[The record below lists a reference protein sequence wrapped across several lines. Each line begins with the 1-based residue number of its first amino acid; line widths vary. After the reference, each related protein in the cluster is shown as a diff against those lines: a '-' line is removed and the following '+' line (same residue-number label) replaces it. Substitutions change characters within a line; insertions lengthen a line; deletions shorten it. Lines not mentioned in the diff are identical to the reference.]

1 MRRHIV
7 FDPSGTAALLRLSS
21 LSATTT
27 ASRGFSSVCSVCSG
41 TGKYLTATS
50 KRGVCPNHRKWLANQ
65 RDGKAEFNGC
75 KHLYEVDRCSD
86 PRKIEGQREVYATV
100 SGLIQTNSMKSIK
113 KRVDTSFFDNV
124 DQVAVTTRLRCTTH
138 KGGRFVACFFF
149 AMLGSLLL
157 GCQTL
162 PTARS
167 VPSNAKLEV
176 VGQNDPA
183 QVSAEPIGD
192 ASRDEPLE
200 VAVSA
205 ESDLYPQQDLSVHA
219 EVSSPNLKNHDPPP
233 EISFDPEISFHSES
247 GIAPA
252 DFLQSASLTPQKFKP
267 VNSVTVVA
275 VQPMDHP
282 RSNLDQSSSTKDQTI
297 NDQAIDLLQRL
308 EVLATNNHPR
318 VQAIEHQIRALRH
331 RIPQVEALPD
341 PTFNNV
347 FWPNQ
352 QQALQTAAGRVGN
365 QMTLNQKVPW
375 PEKLRAKSALAEK
388 EVQIKTAELEQLKH
402 DLTKQVKVAYYEFC
416 LHTES
421 SRILAKTQQGL
432 IDLLPIVEA
441 RVRSGGSQQDLLR
454 AKIAIDQIQQQI
466 ATSHEQQQIAKSKLC
481 ELTGESDIQ
490 SSGKT
495 GSPSHDMLTS
505 EFESL
510 IETAERLNP
519 ELQVLEYK
527 HQKAKANVQLADLER
542 YPDLQFGVHWG
553 LVSDDREVLS
563 GIANG
568 HDMFS
573 FNVGTTLPI
582 WQHKNRSVIREAKHL
597 ASSATSHLDSQRS
610 TILNEMRALRA
621 TAESLM
627 QRRSLYTDGILPKL
641 KETLKIS
648 LADYRGKRIDFT
660 ELTSVY
666 LEQLMIET
674 EVLRIDARLG
684 QTIAKIERAVGSSNI
699 E

>member
-1 MRRHIV
+1 MMRRLIV
-7 FDPSGTAALLRLSS
+7 FDLTGTAASPRLSA

-27 ASRGFSSVCSVCSG
+27 ASSGLSSVCSS
-41 TGKYLTATS
+41 TPKYLTATS
-50 KRGVCPNHRKWLANQ
+50 KRRDCPNHRKWLANQ
-65 RDGKAEFNGC
+65 CNGKAEFNGC

-86 PRKIEGQREVYATV
+86 PRKIEEHYEVYATA

-124 DQVAVTTRLRCTTH
+124 DQVTVTTLCRLATH
-138 KGGRFVACFFF
+138 KGGQFIALLFFI
-149 AMLGSLLL
+149 MLGSAQL

-162 PTARS
+162 PTTRS
-167 VPSNAKLEV
+167 DPYTAKFEV
-176 VGQNDPA
+176 VGQGDPA
-183 QVSAEPIGD
+183 QGSAEPLGH
-192 ASRDEPLE
+192 ACRDESLE

-205 ESDLYPQQDLSVHA
+205 ESSLYHQQDISVHA
-219 EVSSPNLKNHDPPP
+219 EVPSPNLTNRLPPP
-233 EISFDPEISFHSES
+233 KISFGSES
-247 GIAPA
+247 GVAPA
-252 DFLQSASLTPQKFKP
+252 DFLLTASLIPQKFKP

-275 VQPMDHP
+275 AQPMDHP
-282 RSNLDQSSSTKDQTI
+282 SSNMDQLDSTKDQSI
-297 NDQAIDLLQRL
+297 NEQAIDLLQRL
-308 EVLATNNHPR
+308 EVLATNNHPS

-365 QMTLNQKVPW
+365 QMSLNQKIPW
-375 PEKLRAKSALAEK
+375 PEKLRAKAALAEK
-388 EVQIKTAELEQLKH
+388 EVQIKTAELEQVKR
-402 DLTKQVKVAYYEFC
+402 DLTKQVKVAFYDFC

-421 SRILAKTQQGL
+421 SRILATTQQGL
-432 IDLLPIVEA
+432 VDLLPIVEA

-466 ATSHEQQQIAKSKLC
+466 ATSREQQQIAKSKLC

-490 SSGKT
+490 SSGKIS
-495 GSPSHDMLTS
+495 SPSHTMLTS

-519 ELQVLEYK
+519 ELRVLEYK

-553 LVSDDREVLS
+553 LVSDDHEVLS

-582 WQHKNRSVIREAKHL
+582 WQHKNRSVVREAKHL
-597 ASSATSHLDSQRS
+597 ALSATSHLDSQRS
-610 TILNEMRALRA
+610 KILNEMRSLRA
-621 TAESLM
+621 TAQSLI
-627 QRRSLYTDGILPKL
+627 QRRSLYSNGILPKL
-641 KETLKIS
+641 EETLKIS

-674 EVLRIDARLG
+674 EVLNLDARLG
-684 QTIAKIERAVGSSNI
+684 QTIAEIERAVGSSNI